1 MPLPP
6 RSLSRAQKK
15 ARRKIMILK
24 ELSFSFRWDNLE
36 AIVEWLHAL
45 PDRGTIFAAIET
57 SMLKE
62 AALEAFQSVFSE
74 MPLTQSTLEHSG
86 FGTPFYGLS
95 VMYFS
100 IAHPVDTPFHPPITR
115 LMKLH
120 PEGSGI
126 CLCSLLRR
134 CGSAWASSRN
144 LIWMR
149 CAASTKPKRSFWF
162 KYS

>member
-1 MPLPP
+1 MTRLGDSPRQPLVMNAGSPH
-6 RSLSRAQKK
+6 AQWIPIHRHGLVTL
-15 ARRKIMILK
+15 AR
-24 ELSFSFRWDNLE
+24 
-36 AIVEWLHAL
+36 
-45 PDRGTIFAAIET
+45 
-57 SMLKE
+57 MLKE
-62 AALEAFQSVFSE
+62 AALEVFQAVFCE
-74 MPLTQSTLEHSG
+74 IPLTEKALEHSG

-144 LIWMR
+144 LIWTR
-149 CAASTKPKRSFWF
+149 CAESTKPKLSFRF
-162 KYS
+162 KARIKWKNQ

>member
-1 MPLPP
+1 MV
-6 RSLSRAQKK
+6 
-15 ARRKIMILK
+15 LK

-36 AIVEWLHAL
+36 AIVEWLEAL
-45 PDRGTIFAAIET
+45 PDKGALFSGIDA

-62 AALEAFQSVFSE
+62 AALEVFQAVFCE
-74 MPLTQSTLEHSG
+74 IPLTEKALEHSG
-86 FGTPFYGLS
+86 FGTAFYGLS

-100 IAHPVDTPFHPPITR
+100 IDHPVDTPFHPPITR

-149 CAASTKPKRSFWF
+149 CAESTKPKLSFCF